1 MVLLLENKVFQRIE
15 MKQTQTIRKISTVSY
30 SNIGL
35 AAPTAPIIP
44 ITDAGKQRLN
54 PDPSSDH
61 RTVKYPIPSF
71 FEYRSKPRD

>member
-1 MVLLLENKVFQRIE
+1 MVLLLENKVFQSII
-15 MKQTQTIRKISTVSY
+15 MKQNQTIRKISTVSY

-35 AAPTAPIIP
+35 AAPTAPVIP
-44 ITDAGKQRLN
+44 ITNTSKHRYNA
-54 PDPSSDH
+54 DPSSDH